1 MQKSCKLHLVLSFLM
16 LNAIFLYGQDVKY
29 KDVVLD
35 GKPAKLNVE
44 TGEIILVKEKSS
56 ETSKKVVIKIKDSI
70 TQGEDFPENYHIV
83 EQGET
88 LLDISEKY
96 SISINVL
103 KEANGLETTLVR
115 AGEKIWV
122 RNLDKK
128 NPLAIKSVSKSIHNF
143 NSDFHTVKKGETLY
157 SIARRYEI
165 ELATL
170 KEENELTSSIIN
182 VGQRLKIRNFDLSKD
197 INSTNV
203 WVVKEGDS
211 LYTIAFK
218 TGTTVSK
225 LKRINGLQSDIIK
238 VGQKL
243 VLK

>member
-1 MQKSCKLHLVLSFLM
+1 VLSFLL
-16 LNAIFLYGQDVKY
+16 LNAIFSYGQDVKY

-44 TGEIILVKEKSS
+44 TGEITLVKEKSS
-56 ETSKKVVIKIKDSI
+56 ETSIKVVTKIKDSI
-70 TQGEDFPENYHIV
+70 SQGEDSPENYHIV
-83 EQGET
+83 KEGET

-103 KEANGLETTLVR
+103 KEANGLETTLVN
-115 AGEKIWV
+115 AGAKIKV
-122 RNLDKK
+122 RNLDEKK
-128 NPLAIKSVSKSIHNF
+128 LFSSTAVSKSVHNF

-165 ELATL
+165 ELITL

-197 INSTNV
+197 INSTKV
-203 WVVKEGDS
+203 WVVKEGDT